1 MKLLNNFSE
10 SRKPNDWIIKQKNI
24 VYMNCKESTQHS
36 K

>member
-10 SRKPNDWIIKQKNI
+10 SRKPNDWIIKRKNI
-24 VYMNCKESTQHS
+24 VHMNYKESTQHS